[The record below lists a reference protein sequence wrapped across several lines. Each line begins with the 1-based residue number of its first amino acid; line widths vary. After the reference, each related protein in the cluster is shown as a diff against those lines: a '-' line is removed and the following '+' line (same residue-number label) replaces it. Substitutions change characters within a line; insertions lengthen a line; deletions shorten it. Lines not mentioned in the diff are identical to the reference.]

1 MNRVLGWHTRIGDA
15 GLRLAYLQ
23 LLWLVHTLLGAVV
36 FGAYPATAAVF
47 AVLRRDRM
55 QAEGWAGTADR
66 GPLWRE
72 FHAAWRS
79 ELVSANV
86 IGVVLTAGWAVVVY
100 DHRLLRAVDMGVA
113 GPALQGVLWLLTLLL
128 LVMSSTVFVLHA
140 HFAESPG
147 RILRR
152 SAVLTIARPLLALM
166 CAAVLAV
173 ALGLYY
179 VLPGLGIV
187 FGAVAPAFAI
197 VAYVWQTGVLPRPS
211 AGGPGGGGADGA
223 AEPDDDGGS
232 DGLAVAGAPAAGRG
246 GVDRSDSPLAR
257 RGGGHDD
264 LVSARPSRT
273 ASRDGAGGT
282 TDLSK
287 ETSRV

>member
-55 QAEGWAGTADR
+55 EADGWAGAADR
-66 GPLWRE
+66 PSVWRE
-72 FHAAWRS
+72 FHDAWRS

-147 RILRR
+147 RVVRR
-152 SAVLTIARPLLALM
+152 SAVLTIARPMMALL
-166 CAAVLAV
+166 CAAVLGV

-187 FGAVAPAFAI
+187 FGVVAPAFAI
-197 VAYVWQTGVLPRPS
+197 VGYVWQTGVLPRAS
-211 AGGPGGGGADGA
+211 ADAI
-223 AEPDDDGGS
+223 
-232 DGLAVAGAPAAGRG
+232 
-246 GVDRSDSPLAR
+246 PL
-257 RGGGHDD
+257 
-264 LVSARPSRT
+264 PP
-273 ASRDGAGGT
+273 SRDGAGAT